1 MSKIIGI
8 DLGTTNSCV
17 AVLDGDRAKV
27 LENSE
32 GKRTT
37 PSVVAYTKDGNI
49 VVGDPAKNQAISNS
63 GNTYYSINALSD
75 ASSMILR
82 FSATSRFCPSRLSRQ
97 TTAMPGLR

>member
-63 GNTYYSINALSD
+63 GNTYYSIK
-75 ASSMILR
+75 
-82 FSATSRFCPSRLSRQ
+82 RLIGRKFTDPEVQ
-97 TTAMPGLR
+97 RDLKVLPFKIVPADNRCLG